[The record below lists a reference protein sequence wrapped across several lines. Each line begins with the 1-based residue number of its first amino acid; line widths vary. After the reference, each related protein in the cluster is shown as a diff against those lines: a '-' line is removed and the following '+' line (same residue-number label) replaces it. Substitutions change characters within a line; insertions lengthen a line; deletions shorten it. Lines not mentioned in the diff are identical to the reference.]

1 MVFHCAGYH
10 DIPPNNYPFFSEE
23 EKYKPLIQNDGGIL
37 SDWKELYNPT
47 PEQAEEDRA
56 KAYVSIIFYVN

>member
-1 MVFHCAGYH
+1 MVCHCTGYH
-10 DIPPNNYPFFSEE
+10 DIAPNNYPFFSEE